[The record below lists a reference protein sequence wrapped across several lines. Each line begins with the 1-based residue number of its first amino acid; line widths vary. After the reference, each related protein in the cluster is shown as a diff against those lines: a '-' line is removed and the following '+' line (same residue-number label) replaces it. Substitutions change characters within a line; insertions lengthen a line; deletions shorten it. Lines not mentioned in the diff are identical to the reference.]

1 MKEEMAYYATP
12 LLWMKLIDAKAKE
25 GKVALTG
32 EEKAIRK
39 AVNDEQL
46 NVPQPLYAIH
56 AF

>member
-1 MKEEMAYYATP
+1 MREEMAYYATP
-12 LLWMKLIDAKAKE
+12 LLWTKLIDAKAKE